1 MFARRELTVCFSRM
15 YTEKRSARE
24 IDSLE
29 RKVLAVKPHNLNLI
43 SRTNTGKD
51 SKLPSDPQP
60 HTTHTV
66 SKYNSIRKK
75 ILIATL

>member
-24 IDSLE
+24 IE